1 MAYVVKRVIAVLL
14 RTAATVS
21 IQEQRLMLELL
32 ADMVEHHHALPPVLP
47 QVHDP
52 ESR

>member
-21 IQEQRLMLELL
+21 IQEQRMMLELL
-32 ADMVEHHHALPPVLP
+32 ADMVEHHQTLPAALPRSQDL
-47 QVHDP
+47 

>member
-1 MAYVVKRVIAVLL
+1 MAYLVKRVIAVLL

-32 ADMVEHHHALPPVLP
+32 ADMVEHHHALPSVLP
-47 QVHDP
+47 RIQDP